1 MSYTYRPVQ
10 DGLRAAGHYLDGT
23 GRRLVGL
30 LVVKD
35 GIVVTLR
42 SHDLRGADE
51 AVLLTDDDL
60 QTLYAESRSGRGS
73 GATLQT
79 PDPLFPTGYEDF
91 LRALGAV
98 VARDGWSQLRLVRM
112 GDEAIL
118 RYRAGGQRQ
127 ETVLDAADVEE
138 MLNQAF
144 RQRGTGTLPSSAP
157 NIWVVPAAPNDE
169 RS

>member
-30 LVVKD
+30 LVVAD

-42 SHDLRGADE
+42 PHDLRGADE

-73 GATLQT
+73 GETLQT
-79 PDPLFPTGYEDF
+79 PDPLCPTGYEDF

-98 VARDGWSQLRLVRM
+98 AGRDGWSQVRLVRM

-118 RYRAGGQRQ
+118 HYHAGGQRQ
-127 ETVLDAADVEE
+127 ETVLDAAGIEE

-144 RQRGTGTLPSSAP
+144 RQRGAGTLPP
-157 NIWVVPAAPNDE
+157 LPQ
-169 RS
+169 